1 MLELYKIIKM
11 SHIVSC
17 PIVFPWFYEGAW
29 QGGVFKIMKNDHFLV
44 FLVVWVIFTKFLGM

>member
-29 QGGVFKIMKNDHFLV
+29 QGGDFKIMKNDHFLV